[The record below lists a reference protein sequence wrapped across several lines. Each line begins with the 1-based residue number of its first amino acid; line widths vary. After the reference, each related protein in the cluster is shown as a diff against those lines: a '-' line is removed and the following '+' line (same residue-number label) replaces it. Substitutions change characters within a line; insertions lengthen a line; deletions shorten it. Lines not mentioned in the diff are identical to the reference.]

1 MADQLIAWQDV
12 KPPAYSGR
20 VYDRIGSTTGRGD
33 SVLNNV
39 WRVVKALI
47 ATLSLAAVTLFVV
60 GRFSDGP
67 LGFFSGGAFRSGETA
82 TYPADWGFLD
92 DEATI
97 ELQLIDP
104 ARARTVWVL
113 VEDGE
118 AFIPCGAPNFRLW
131 KQWPHEAM
139 ANGEAVA
146 RIDGKRF
153 PFELERVE
161 DPALW
166 STVSALA
173 AAKYDLPVEPSDT
186 SQMDTLWIFRMNDE
200 RS

>member
-131 KQWPHEAM
+131 KQWPHDAIADGRALIRSEDTIYPVELIRERDA
-139 ANGEAVA
+139 A
-146 RIDGKRF
+146 RITSLTR
-153 PFELERVE
+153 EI
-161 DPALW
+161 A
-166 STVSALA
+166 S
-173 AAKYDLPVEPSDT
+173 KYDVDPGESPGED
-186 SQMDTLWIFRMNDE
+186 DLWIFRVAP
-200 RS
+200 RG